1 MAGDPMTER
10 HPPRHGTPEHGAGGD
25 RELHDGRADGLEPL
39 RPLDPELTTSADEL
53 LRAMSLTSFSGRRLG
68 EAADLLHAM
77 TTDPDC
83 YVVCTLSGAMTVA
96 KMGLVICRMIE
107 HGMVDCIV
115 STGALMA
122 HGLSEAVGLTH
133 YKT

>member
-1 MAGDPMTER
+1 MRLVMA
-10 HPPRHGTPEHGAGGD
+10 HAPRTPVAPARPRRAG
-25 RELHDGRADGLEPL
+25 RSYLSRWSEAARRSRRA
-39 RPLDPELTTSADEL
+39 
-53 LRAMSLTSFSGRRLG
+53 TSFSGRRPG

-77 TTDPDC
+77 TADPDC

-107 HGMVDCIV
+107 HGMVDCLI

-133 YKT
+133 YKTPSGV